1 MTFCGRCAPPL
12 AVWRGEVFTGSLR
25 WSSMGDYDRVMP
37 SPASRFGIVCALGA
51 AVLFG
56 ASTPLAK
63 LPVGAVLAATRLK

>member
-1 MTFCGRCAPPL
+1 
-12 AVWRGEVFTGSLR
+12 
-25 WSSMGDYDRVMP
+25 MGDYDRVMP